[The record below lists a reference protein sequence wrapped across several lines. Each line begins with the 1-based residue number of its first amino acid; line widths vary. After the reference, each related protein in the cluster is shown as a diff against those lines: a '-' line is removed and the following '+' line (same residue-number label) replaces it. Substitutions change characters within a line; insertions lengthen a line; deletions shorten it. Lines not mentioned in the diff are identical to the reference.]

1 LVDIAVSYGER
12 LDRAESV
19 IRRVGTEMRGSEAF
33 ASRIL
38 DDLEIMGVEQWADA
52 AVMVRCRFKVA
63 GSEQGPIRRE
73 FLRRLKNAF
82 DQEGIEIPFP
92 SRAVSAKN
100 SS

>member
-1 LVDIAVSYGER
+1 
-12 LDRAESV
+12 
-19 IRRVGTEMRGSEAF
+19 
-33 ASRIL
+33 
-38 DDLEIMGVEQWADA
+38 
-52 AVMVRCRFKVA
+52 VMVRCRFKVA